1 VAAEVGEAAGGE
13 EMKEGVFATDVT
25 GLDILQ
31 GSALR
36 AMELRGAGADLCA
49 TGATGWAILPGSV
62 PREREEMREEEG
74 EDAEIG
80 ILEVVVDPSATNA
93 TGLDISPESVA
104 RKKTDA
110 TSATALATLL
120 GIAVRTRIRATTAMR
135 LDTS

>member
-1 VAAEVGEAAGGE
+1 MG
-13 EMKEGVFATDVT
+13 KEGVFATDVT

-36 AMELRGAGADLCA
+36 
-49 TGATGWAILPGSV
+49 
-62 PREREEMREEEG
+62 EREEMREEEG

-80 ILEVVVDPSATNA
+80 NLEVVVDPSATNA